1 MYESTLK
8 RGGTLILVS
17 IVTCSVTFPVP
28 DRSENREETGTS
40 QVGRTIQRG
49 KELSVMRYCRRRN
62 QMKSG
67 SSDLGQLKGW
77 QHSAAVVC
85 IHLRCLNHLYY
96 ISTVDKNVGVQMSGC
111 LQAWL

>member
-1 MYESTLK
+1 
-8 RGGTLILVS
+8 
-17 IVTCSVTFPVP
+17 
-28 DRSENREETGTS
+28 
-40 QVGRTIQRG
+40 
-49 KELSVMRYCRRRN
+49 
-62 QMKSG
+62 MKSG